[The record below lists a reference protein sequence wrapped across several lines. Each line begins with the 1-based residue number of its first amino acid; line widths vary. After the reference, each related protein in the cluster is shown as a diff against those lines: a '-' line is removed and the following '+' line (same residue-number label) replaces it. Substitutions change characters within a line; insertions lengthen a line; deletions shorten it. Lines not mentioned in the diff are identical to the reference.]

1 MTLKSLLGVASL
13 FLALIFDG
21 VVLAEVNAAIP
32 STGGHAGRRRVCG
45 DFGRDGRRILRDQ
58 NRPGKGLHAPN
69 TAGFQKVW
77 RQSLETFITTYS
89 YLLTRGTDTGTRIGS
104 EDFVSGLAALSL
116 RSER

>member
-1 MTLKSLLGVASL
+1 MVRSCWVSVTSAPRRTNTSGSKFLLSCY
-13 FLALIFDG
+13 F
-21 VVLAEVNAAIP
+21 VLQ
-32 STGGHAGRRRVCG
+32 SG
-45 DFGRDGRRILRDQ
+45 LR
-58 NRPGKGLHAPN
+58 APN

-77 RQSLETFITTYS
+77 RQSLETFITTNS